1 MLFKVVRFLSNHPN
15 FHRSTNI
22 NFQCIRTFVDDVEI
36 KFIRDRGLDHAVE
49 KEKDLKPM
57 VNLKNLIKS
66 EPSKSLPLS
75 SIVESKDKLGIPF
88 RPIEFIRKYPS
99 IFEEYFPGNIRVH
112 PHVRLTPEILN
123 LDAEE
128 QLIYDSDT
136 FKKGAA
142 DRLLKLLMLC
152 RVNEIPLK
160 LIDMLKWDL
169 GLPDN
174 YVATLVPE
182 FPDYFQVKKIKNSND
197 GLLELVCWSHE
208 LAVSVM
214 EKKAM
219 TGKLGYMKGMP
230 LSFHMQFSRGFKMD
244 KKLKKWINE
253 WQKLPYIS
261 PYQDA
266 SHFQPNS
273 DESDKWAVSV
283 LHEFLHILVPKKTE
297 RDNLLCFGEYLG
309 IRSRFKRALI
319 HHPGI
324 FYLSSKIGTY
334 TVVLREG
341 YKRGLSIENHPLMD
355 MRKKYVHL
363 MHTVKEVQKL
373 KSVPGSGTSKQQ
385 AVKEAGDNE
394 KQQGDGVKEQDVGM
408 QFSGSDDEDESDDN
422 DEEEENSNSPRDKRG
437 NRRSG
442 ASTAKLGRRKPRRA
456 ARQERSPRGHAVKT

>member
-1 MLFKVVRFLSNHPN
+1 MLFKVVRFLPNHPN

-22 NFQCIRTFVDDVEI
+22 NFQFIRTFVDDVEI
-36 KFIRDRGLDHAVE
+36 KFIRDRGVDHAVE

-99 IFEEYFPGNIRVH
+99 IFEEYFPGNIGIH
-112 PHVRLTPEILN
+112 PHVRLTPEILS

-128 QLIYDSDT
+128 QLIYDSES

-174 YVATLVPE
+174 YVTTLVPE
-182 FPDYFQVKKIKNSND
+182 FPDYFQVKQIKNSNE
-197 GLLELVCWSHE
+197 GLLELVCWSDE
-208 LAVSVM
+208 FAVSVM
-214 EKKAM
+214 EKKAFK
-219 TGKLGYMKGMP
+219 GGLGYKKGMS
-230 LSFHMQFSRGFKMD
+230 LSFHMQFSKGFEMD
-244 KKLKKWINE
+244 KKLKKWISE

-261 PYQDA
+261 PYEDA
-266 SHFQPNS
+266 SHLQPNS

-297 RDNLLCFGEYLG
+297 RDNLLCFGQYLG
-309 IRSRFKRALI
+309 IRSRFKRALV

-324 FYLSSKIGTY
+324 FYLSSKMGTY
-334 TVVLREG
+334 TVVLREA
-341 YKRGLSIENHPLMD
+341 YKRGLLIEKHPLIE
-355 MRKKYVHL
+355 MRKKYIHL
-363 MHTVKEVQKL
+363 MHTVKEVL
-373 KSVPGSGTSKQQ
+373 KPKNVPSSGSGKQL
-385 AVKEAGDNE
+385 AAKEAGGKE
-394 KQQGDGVKEQDVGM
+394 KQQGGSDKEQDEEMHFAGSDDKDE
-408 QFSGSDDEDESDDN
+408 SGSDDEEQA
-422 DEEEENSNSPRDKRG
+422 NSNSLKDKRR
-437 NRRSG
+437 NRRRGSG
-442 ASTAKLGRRKPRRA
+442 TEKSGKRKPGRA
-456 ARQERSPRGHAVKT
+456 ARQERSSRKYPIKT